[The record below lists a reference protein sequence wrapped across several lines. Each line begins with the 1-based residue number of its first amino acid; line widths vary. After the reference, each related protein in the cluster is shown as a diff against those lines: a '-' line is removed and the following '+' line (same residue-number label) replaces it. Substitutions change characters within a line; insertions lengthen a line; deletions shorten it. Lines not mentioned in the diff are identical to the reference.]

1 MGFMR
6 SKGRGKMGFSRSI
19 GRGNGSTRSI
29 WRGNGLHEINGGNI
43 SGAAAAL
50 LLLRAVAQMKQQDNC
65 FHEISVGRGNVLYEI
80 SREEQGWFLDMA
92 KSIFDRTL
100 VKTGNNRQK
109 LEKTRQKPTLF
120 KNPQKY
126 ILDIHTKYVLLLWYV
141 GVLTVQV
148 LLLYYIAR

>member
-1 MGFMR
+1 V
-6 SKGRGKMGFSRSI
+6 
-19 GRGNGSTRSI
+19 NDV
-29 WRGNGLHEINGGNI
+29 
-43 SGAAAAL
+43 L
-50 LLLRAVAQMKQQDNC
+50 LSC
-65 FHEISVGRGNVLYEI
+65 H
-80 SREEQGWFLDMA
+80 QGWFLDMA

>member
-1 MGFMR
+1 M
-6 SKGRGKMGFSRSI
+6 
-19 GRGNGSTRSI
+19 
-29 WRGNGLHEINGGNI
+29 
-43 SGAAAAL
+43 
-50 LLLRAVAQMKQQDNC
+50 
-65 FHEISVGRGNVLYEI
+65 
-80 SREEQGWFLDMA
+80 QGWFLDMA

-141 GVLTVQV
+141 GVHISNDFVRILIATTAAVRLILPNTHKFCFQSV
-148 LLLYYIAR
+148 LWPLIALNLMFQNLFLITILLQ